1 MVQKLTSKDIKN
13 GFISLAEIGGNN
25 MLMIY
30 LSVLDTDQERKKMTD
45 LYEEHK
51 YVLLRY
57 AIKITGSQSMAED
70 AVHNTF
76 ISIIEKKEKYL
87 DLSCRDFRR
96 SAVIIVRNK
105 CIDILRK
112 QKPFSNKPIEEL
124 EIFLESDEVAV
135 VDQIILLTEYELIS
149 KYMGSIDE
157 ISRQV
162 LIMKYIQSMSYK
174 EIGEELGMTPKH
186 VDTRIMR
193 AKEKVRKLI
202 GKGVKYDE

>member
-1 MVQKLTSKDIKN
+1 M
-13 GFISLAEIGGNN
+13 
-25 MLMIY
+25 
-30 LSVLDTDQERKKMTD
+30 LDTDQERKKMTD

-51 YVLLRY
+51 YILLRY
-57 AIKITGSQSMAED
+57 AIKITGNQNTAED

-87 DLSCRDFRR
+87 NLDCRDFHR
-96 SAVIIVRNK
+96 SSVIIVRNK

-112 QKPFSNKPIEEL
+112 QKPFSNKSIEEL
-124 EIFLESDEVAV
+124 EIFLESDEVPIDEQV
-135 VDQIILLTEYELIS
+135 SFLSEYELIR
-149 KYMGSIDE
+149 KHMNSIDE
-157 ISRQV
+157 ISKQV

-174 EIGEELGMTPKH
+174 EIGKELGMTPKH

-202 GKGVKYDE
+202 EKDVKYNE